1 MNIIKK
7 QFNNQYIYFNLTG
20 DGMIN
25 ATQMAQ
31 ANGKLISDFFK
42 LNTTEEYLNA
52 LSSDMGI
59 PISQLYIQIKGNYSD
74 NREQGTWVHKRLA
87 IRIAQWCS
95 PKFAVWIDGI
105 IEELFTKGS
114 IDFNIPKTF
123 SEALKLASIQAEKI
137 EQQEKQLIEQKPK
150 VEYYNLVEESKSGLH
165 IGEFAKLIKWKPRKL
180 FEWLRNN
187 GYLFYSNNENIPYQR
202 YIDAGYFELSQKPDR
217 LSKRIYSTTLITG
230 KGQTYITGKLK

>member
-1 MNIIKK
+1 MEIIKK
-7 QFNNQYIYFNLTG
+7 QFNNKEITFDLSGQ
-20 DGMIN
+20 GMIN
-25 ATQMAQ
+25 ATQMAK
-31 ANGKLISDFFK
+31 ACDKEISEFFRLKTTNEYLEALISS
-42 LNTTEEYLNA
+42 T
-52 LSSDMGI
+52 GI
-59 PISQLYIQIKGNYSD
+59 PLDKLYYSKEGGNGG
-74 NREQGTWVHKRLA
+74 GTWAHKKLA

-95 PKFAVWIDGI
+95 PKFAVQVDAW

-202 YIDAGYFELSQKPDR
+202 YIDAGYFELTQKPDR

-230 KGQTYITGKLK
+230 KGQTYITGKIK